1 MEGKA
6 AAAAAAADARLLTEV
21 DRARAAEHDA
31 RIKLAQAEAH
41 GVVLEGRLKAIEA
54 AEAAGGVEAAGAR
67 KAEAALSAQLLSAQ
81 GQLRERADELL
92 AAQQEGRRHAAAASA
107 AAQEKELVQQALS
120 RLQAEVA
127 QQVQAKSELCALL
140 EKVQQMQSARHERL
154 DLGPACRL
162 YGAADTPTRSPRRG
176 LHPPSRGR
184 TAPSPT

>member
-1 MEGKA
+1 M
-6 AAAAAAADARLLTEV
+6 
-21 DRARAAEHDA
+21 
-31 RIKLAQAEAH
+31 
-41 GVVLEGRLKAIEA
+41 VLEGRLKAIEA
-54 AEAAGGVEAAGAR
+54 AEAAGGAEAAGAR

-107 AAQEKELVQQALS
+107 AAQEKDLVQQALS

-140 EKVQQMQSARHERL
+140 EKVQQMQSAHHATSQIS
-154 DLGPACRL
+154 DPTFPI
-162 YGAADTPTRSPRRG
+162 YSTGAANARRLEIPRRG

-184 TAPSPT
+184 TAPPAA